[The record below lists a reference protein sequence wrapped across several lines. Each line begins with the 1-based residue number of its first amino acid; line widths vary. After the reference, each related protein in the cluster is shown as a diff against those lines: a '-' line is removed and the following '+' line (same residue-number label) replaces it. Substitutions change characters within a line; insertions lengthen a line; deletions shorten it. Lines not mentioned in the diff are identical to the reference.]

1 MVSGKIIEMKRYGIF
16 SGWFTLFGVRG
27 RISHILVL
35 LMGWLTFVVAFL
47 FLFYGGLGIIFTLSF
62 ENLRFNNFPSIW
74 VISIGVLLVLCFWM
88 SICVTTQR
96 LRHIGFRGII
106 LFILVIIAIF
116 PLPIQYF
123 FSIDENVFNIVFG
136 IYALII
142 FLYPGKK
149 QEFFVKKELNVT
161 HERTEP
167 RV

>member
-1 MVSGKIIEMKRYGIF
+1 MKKYGIF

-35 LMGWLTFVVAFL
+35 LVAWIVFCISLYLL
-47 FLFYGGLGIIFTLSF
+47 FFSGIT
-62 ENLRFNNFPSIW
+62 
-74 VISIGVLLVLCFWM
+74 VILVWEIASPQYFSNIINPWMIAIGILLLLCFWL

-123 FSIDENVFNIVFG
+123 FIKT
-136 IYALII
+136 Y
-142 FLYPGKK
+142 
-149 QEFFVKKELNVT
+149 
-161 HERTEP
+161 R
-167 RV
+167 

>member
-1 MVSGKIIEMKRYGIF
+1 MKRYGIF

-35 LMGWLTFVVAFL
+35 LVAWIVFCISLYLL
-47 FLFYGGLGIIFTLSF
+47 FFSGITAILVWEIASPQYFS
-62 ENLRFNNFPSIW
+62 NIINPWMIA
-74 VISIGVLLVLCFWM
+74 IGILLLLCFWL

-136 IYALII
+136 IYALFI

-149 QEFFVKKELNVT
+149 QEFFAKKDKKELNVT
-161 HERTEP
+161 HERMEP
-167 RV
+167 KI